1 MTQVALV
8 ARFKAKD
15 GRGEELIAA
24 LRPLLDRAAEE
35 PGTLLYVLQ
44 RSKDDP
50 DTFWTSEIYADDEA
64 FAAHS
69 GSDVMA
75 AAAPVLGPLLA
86 ESEVLIGEP
95 LSAKGVPG

>member
-1 MTQVALV
+1 MTQVALI

-24 LRPLLDRAAEE
+24 LRPL
-35 PGTLLYVLQ
+35 
-44 RSKDDP
+44 
-50 DTFWTSEIYADDEA
+50 
-64 FAAHS
+64 
-69 GSDVMA
+69 
-75 AAAPVLGPLLA
+75 A